1 MNLID
6 FFTIPVN
13 SITEMTFFFSIIIKK
28 NNCGDDDLSRHVCD
42 MWYVIRLTA
51 GTCQVFW

>member
-28 NNCGDDDLSRHVCD
+28 KTAVEMMTLVDMFVTCGML
-42 MWYVIRLTA
+42 
-51 GTCQVFW
+51 